1 MMRVKKKSGKIVQ
14 AIQLG
19 KKEMLE
25 EQLITEG
32 KLRYVGDGYEVFSR
46 EILNREQKGERA
58 YIGDY
63 VKFDEAGCPYPNTK
77 EFFEKNHHNLLLI
90 NNLNS
95 LETIRL
101 LKSSFP
107 SLDIHFAIPIY

>member
-1 MMRVKKKSGKIVQ
+1 MMMRVKKKSGKIVQ

-77 EFFEKNHHNLLLI
+77 EFFEKNLAPSSIISLI
-90 NNLNS
+90 S
-95 LETIRL
+95 AMR
-101 LKSSFP
+101 SS
-107 SLDIHFAIPIY
+107 SHAKLCCMSAM

>member
-46 EILNREQKGERA
+46 EMGQSPTKRSGAFRLPFFYRKRLN
-58 YIGDY
+58 
-63 VKFDEAGCPYPNTK
+63 
-77 EFFEKNHHNLLLI
+77 L
-90 NNLNS
+90 
-95 LETIRL
+95 
-101 LKSSFP
+101 
-107 SLDIHFAIPIY
+107 